1 MGRAISIHGTRTIVG
16 VVGDVRQTSLE
27 LDPTPQAY
35 VPMTQATHVSGG
47 ELVVRTSGN
56 PYEVLPAVKSAVF
69 AVLPDAP
76 LRNVITMKELV
87 GKRLAQRR
95 FNLLLLGLFGI
106 LGLVISTV
114 GIYDLMAWVVSQ
126 RTREIGVRMA
136 LGATRWNII
145 AMVVL
150 DAAALVAAG

>member
-1 MGRAISIHGTRTIVG
+1 
-16 VVGDVRQTSLE
+16 
-27 LDPTPQAY
+27 
-35 VPMTQATHVSGG
+35 MTQATHVSGG